1 MCCDGEQVN
10 TARKSER
17 SSLAKEGSVSSL
29 PAPPRSGREGWDGES
44 FLTEVRRPTDGETRR
59 EDDEVELAE
68 KYWRDLLPNDFP
80 DELIVKAAFWFGA
93 SRRVNA
99 SLRNRL
105 IAAQINDIL
114 DRKAWVGTDFGE
126 LVFTG

>member
-1 MCCDGEQVN
+1 MCCDDGEQVN
-10 TARKSER
+10 TASKRASREGAEPQARYLESER
-17 SSLAKEGSVSSL
+17 C
-29 PAPPRSGREGWDGES
+29 
-44 FLTEVRRPTDGETRR
+44 
-59 EDDEVELAE
+59 EVELAE
-68 KYWRDLLPNDFP
+68 TYWRDLLPDDFP
-80 DELIVKAAFWFGA
+80 DDLIIKAAFWFGA

-105 IAAQINDIL
+105 IASQINDIL